1 MHNGVFN
8 TLQEVIAFYNRGGGK
23 GLNLDLEFQTL
34 PSNKLNINQQE
45 VSDLIAFMKTLTDT
59 L

>member
-8 TLQEVIAFYNRGGGK
+8 TLEEVIAFYNRGGSK
-23 GLNLDLEFQTL
+23 RLNMDLEFQTL
-34 PSNKLNINQQE
+34 PSTRLHINQQE